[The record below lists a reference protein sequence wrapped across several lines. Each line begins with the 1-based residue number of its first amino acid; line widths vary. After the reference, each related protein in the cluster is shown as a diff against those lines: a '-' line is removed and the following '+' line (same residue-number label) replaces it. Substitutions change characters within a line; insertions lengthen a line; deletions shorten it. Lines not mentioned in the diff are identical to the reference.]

1 MRFAD
6 ISRQNQTWAISSQIA
21 KGKRS
26 RVLPLSDSALSI
38 IDELSEGNSSEWVFR
53 NSRNGDRLKSLDKC
67 FQRVRRSAGLDG
79 SGIVIHT
86 LRHQAASMMLAAGT
100 DLETLRNIMGHT
112 DLSTTQIYLHASGQ
126 SLREGADSIEDYL
139 ANARAKE
146 TS

>member
-1 MRFAD
+1 MKRNALRDSQPHDRAYTELALNFFTQ
-6 ISRQNQTWAISSQIA
+6 SRQPTQGDNHDLVSTTAV
-21 KGKRS
+21 RS
-26 RVLPLSDSALSI
+26 RRDFHRFLPA
-38 IDELSEGNSSEWVFR
+38 VFTR
-53 NSRNGDRLKSLDKC
+53 PARTGHLRL
-67 FQRVRRSAGLDG
+67 RRSAGLDG

-100 DLETLRNIMGHT
+100 DLETLRNIMGHA

-146 TS
+146 TF